1 MIWKRF
7 LASGIAGCLLCSAVL
22 MPVYA
27 VSPNAAILSE
37 HFADPSD
44 YGEQVYTEKPLVPI
58 YGAVDEEAESNESTE
73 ADTEGE
79 GSGETEPKPLP
90 ENEAM
95 WNDTVRIMI
104 DPGHAGY
111 YNPSPVYG
119 SYYESIMNWKLSNY
133 LKTELEALGAE
144 ADITKTSLE
153 DDPDLIPRGQMSDGY
168 DFFISMHSNAAS
180 YSSIDAPLALCYQDV
195 AWTDIDDISRDIGI
209 KMAQLVADIMET
221 SQDGEIYQKLSA
233 EDRDENGVWD
243 DEWYGVLCGARSVGT
258 PGILLEHSY
267 HTNYRATVWL
277 SNDSNLQR
285 MAKEEAAFIFEY
297 FTNLKAEYRAAATTT
312 EAVTTTTVPETSET
326 TTTTTVTTVRIDP
339 IAREDWTPGDVDGD
353 GFVTLSDA
361 LFALVYYAELSAGV
375 DAKFIQ
381 QTEDEIAEQLVFSAA
396 DIVAD
401 AQINLDD
408 ASEILNIYANHAAGI
423 ESEDAQS
430 E

>member
-1 MIWKRF
+1 MLKRF
-7 LASGIAGCLLCSAVL
+7 LAAGVAGCLLCSAL
-22 MPVYA
+22 AAPIAA
-27 VSPNAAILSE
+27 VSPDARMLMDF
-37 HFADPSD
+37 FADEADHGIQIYTDDVHIS
-44 YGEQVYTEKPLVPI
+44 VYQATNE
-58 YGAVDEEAESNESTE
+58 DAESNEDAGT
-73 ADTEGE
+73 
-79 GSGETEPKPLP
+79 ETEEKKPA
-90 ENEAM
+90 ENEAL

-111 YNPSPVYG
+111 YNPSPVYS

-144 ADITKTSLE
+144 ADLTKTSLE
-153 DDPDLIPRGQMSDGY
+153 DDPDLIPRGKMSDGY

-209 KMAQLVADIMET
+209 QMAQLVADIMGT

-243 DEWYGVLCGARSVGT
+243 DEWYGVLCGARYVGT

-277 SNDSNLQR
+277 SNDSNLQK
-285 MAKEEAAFIFEY
+285 MAKAEAAFIFEY
-297 FTNLKAEYRAAATTT
+297 FTNLKTEYRATATTT
-312 EAVTTTTVPETSET
+312 EAVTTTVPETTET
-326 TTTTTVTTVRIDP
+326 TAATTVTTMRADP
-339 IAREDWTPGDVDGD
+339 IAREEWIPGDVDGD
-353 GFVTLSDA
+353 SIVSLADA
-361 LFALVYYAELSAGV
+361 MFALVYYAEASSGK

-381 QTEDEIAEQLVFSAA
+381 LTEDAAAEQLVFAAA

-401 AQINLDD
+401 EQIDLED
-408 ASEILNIYANHAAGI
+408 ASEILHVYALHAAGGA
-423 ESEDAQS
+423 EDASVQP